1 MAKVKSKTLIII
13 KNPDDNYSFRH
24 FINISRKKKEDH
36 IKNIMDLDTPES
48 IFHAKD
54 LLFNSWSDKVFI
66 IICPKSIPDRV
77 LLQPYLDLKIIILK

>member
-1 MAKVKSKTLIII
+1 MAKMISKTLVII
-13 KNPDDNYSFRH
+13 KGPVDYSLIA
-24 FINISRKKKEDH
+24 FINTFRKKEEDY

-77 LLQPYLDLKIIILK
+77 LLQPYHDLKIIVLK